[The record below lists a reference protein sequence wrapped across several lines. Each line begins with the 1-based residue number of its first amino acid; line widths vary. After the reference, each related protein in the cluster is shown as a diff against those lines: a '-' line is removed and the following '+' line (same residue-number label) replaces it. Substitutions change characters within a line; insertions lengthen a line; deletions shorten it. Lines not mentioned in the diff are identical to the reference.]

1 MCAFDLG
8 DVEKARGVPDE
19 GAAGEGAARDRLEAA
34 FVDRTRAIG
43 DAAAAVEDRLEERVM
58 LHALELAVGGEV
70 RVGVVLQ
77 EEGSGCGRL

>member
-8 DVEKARGVPDE
+8 NVEKARSVPDE
-19 GAAGEGAARDRLEAA
+19 GAAGEGAAWNRLKATFIE
-34 FVDRTRAIG
+34 RARAVG
-43 DAAAAVEDRLEERVM
+43 DAAAAVEDGREERVV

-77 EEGSGCGRL
+77 EEGVRMR